1 MIKLVKVENLHS
13 QCKFF
18 IVQTHIRRKIFSS
31 SQQQSRSTGN
41 IFCSLTTTSIKKKRK
56 LIFGPRRSSH
66 THKDRCWI
74 SVYALKTSRK
84 NFLITVQT
92 PAEYFD
98 HEKECHQIH
107 KQGSTTLKQF
117 ACLKEC
123 KRCAPIKRKNICAS
137 HSNNNNKRGDKEG
150 GERKESIASPEKKH
164 NNLMIQ
170 RVN

>member
-1 MIKLVKVENLHS
+1 MQILH
-13 QCKFF
+13 CLD
-18 IVQTHIRRKIFSS
+18 THKKKDF
-31 SQQQSRSTGN
+31 QQQLATIKIYRKYILFIDYN
-41 IFCSLTTTSIKKKRK
+41 FHKKKKSK

-117 ACLKEC
+117 ACLKER

-137 HSNNNNKRGDKEG
+137 HSNNNNKRGGKEG